1 MRGAIKIKKIKK
13 INMKT
18 TKTTMKKFLLN
29 YKGNKY
35 KADTLIGIVVNFI
48 LGKNI
53 KPFKKNK

>member
-1 MRGAIKIKKIKK
+1 
-13 INMKT
+13 MKT